1 MAKTQKVSSKA
12 DKAEIESKDTEL
24 QTTDQNQKDSA
35 VEEKQADNELV
46 KRAYDNLLGIF
57 AKHFEDAML
66 EAGQYIIQEFYGN
79 DYRKAEKKKADKN
92 KSFETLNQMIS
103 ENKKNNISGPSKSWI
118 YNAVSL
124 AVQNKK
130 LQEFDPDTFHTYGN
144 IPLSHKVLLLPVK
157 KRNHDGKVDSDKTL
171 ERKYEL
177 IKRIDENNLT
187 VKQLRAEIHKD
198 VQDWKK
204 SVARF
209 ARFPKRLFSDE
220 FETEISLENLKGLK
234 IKELKT
240 IDTNAKKGM
249 EKNKKKMD
257 KFQDML
263 RETKSH
269 QEKYEK
275 FLENIKQVMQEKN
288 QEKAPT
294 K

>member
-1 MAKTQKVSSKA
+1 MAKARKASSKA
-12 DKAEIESKDTEL
+12 DKAEVESKDTEL

-35 VEEKQADNELV
+35 EGEKQPDNELV

-57 AKHFEDAML
+57 AKHFEKAML
-66 EAGQYIIQEFYGN
+66 EAGQYIIKEFYDN
-79 DYRKAEKKKADKN
+79 NYKNAEEKKVSRNKSFESLHQMIAEKKK
-92 KSFETLNQMIS
+92 E
-103 ENKKNNISGPSKSWI
+103 NISGPSKSWI

-124 AVQNKK
+124 AVQEKK
-130 LQEFDPDTFHTYGN
+130 LQKFDPDNFHTYGN

-157 KRNHDGKVDSDKTL
+157 KRNNDGKVDSDKTL

-177 IKRIDENNLT
+177 IKKIDEDGLT
-187 VKQLRAEIHKD
+187 VKQLRAEIHKN

-269 QEKYEK
+269 QEKYER
-275 FLENIKQVMQEKN
+275 FLADIEQAIQKK
-288 QEKAPT
+288 T
-294 K
+294 KTN

>member
-1 MAKTQKVSSKA
+1 MAKARKASSKA
-12 DKAEIESKDTEL
+12 DKAEVESKDTEL
-24 QTTDQNQKDSA
+24 QTTDQNQKDYA
-35 VEEKQADNELV
+35 EEEKQPDNELV
-46 KRAYDNLLGIF
+46 KRAYNNLLDIF
-57 AKHFEDAML
+57 TRHFENAML
-66 EAGQYIIQEFYGN
+66 EAGQYIIKEFYGD
-79 DYRKAEKKKADKN
+79 DYRKAEKKEADRN

-103 ENKKNNISGPSKSWI
+103 ENKKKNISGPSKSWI

-144 IPLSHKVLLLPVK
+144 IPLSHKVLLLPLKVRDDK
-157 KRNHDGKVDSDKTL
+157 GKLNPQETL
-171 ERKYEL
+171 ERKREL
-177 IKRIDENNLT
+177 IKVIDEKNLT
-187 VKQLRAEIHKD
+187 VKQLREEIHKD
-198 VQDWKK
+198 VQWKK

-209 ARFPKRLFSDE
+209 ARFPKRLFSNE
-220 FETEISLENLKGLK
+220 FETKISLKNLKGLK

-240 IDTNAKKGM
+240 IDKNAKKGM

-263 RETKSH
+263 RETESH

-288 QEKAPT
+288 QEKTPT